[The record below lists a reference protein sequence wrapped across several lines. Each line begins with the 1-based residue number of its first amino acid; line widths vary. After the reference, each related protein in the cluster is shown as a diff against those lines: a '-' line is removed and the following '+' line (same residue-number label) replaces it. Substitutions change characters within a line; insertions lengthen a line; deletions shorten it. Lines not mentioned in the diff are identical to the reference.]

1 MKKISIAFY
10 STFKRPGWK
19 SEQLESLV
27 PKLRQQNMFH
37 KGYGLRFLRNE
48 EEKDL
53 FLSPLPLIVAKII
66 RTLSF
71 LPFIKD
77 YYHYLSGEHVF
88 GLLFNKKLKNDDSNI
103 VFLKPRPFNL
113 VKSCKEHNKY
123 VVLEFGELHP
133 LDTYKRMKRE
143 YEKYPTESEYI
154 YTSKY
159 AIDEAIKSIE
169 LADKIIVLSE
179 ESKQSF
185 IRNGVPQEKIK
196 KINLGL
202 NEAYNKSFDDR
213 KPIAFVSTAKHS
225 YVKGTH
231 KLLLAWRKAEIKDTK
246 LFIVGEVSKDIEL
259 FVEQFGPFENVIF
272 TGKKNIHEF
281 YQDYNFVGILNSLSE
296 GYGRVVVEYMGYGF
310 PVITTPVATC
320 DIVVEGVNGFIVENE
335 DMLINALHK
344 TKRDKELYRSMG
356 QSAKDCA
363 EKTLEYN
370 YTSEIIKL
378 FKGL

>member
-1 MKKISIAFY
+1 
-10 STFKRPGWK
+10 
-19 SEQLESLV
+19 
-27 PKLRQQNMFH
+27 
-37 KGYGLRFLRNE
+37 
-48 EEKDL
+48 
-53 FLSPLPLIVAKII
+53 
-66 RTLSF
+66 
-71 LPFIKD
+71 
-77 YYHYLSGEHVF
+77 
-88 GLLFNKKLKNDDSNI
+88 
-103 VFLKPRPFNL
+103 
-113 VKSCKEHNKY
+113 
-123 VVLEFGELHP
+123 
-133 LDTYKRMKRE
+133 
-143 YEKYPTESEYI
+143 YPTESEYI